1 MPDEIEHLGVFTNHL
16 EILFGEK
23 VYSSLL
29 PIFLSSYPVFLII
42 FFLGGGPTTL
52 PGDLWTLSSPLI
64 VNSLRFLEPLP
75 RLSA

>member
-29 PIFLSSYPVFLII
+29 PIFLSSYPVFFNNF
-42 FFLGGGPTTL
+42 FFLVVVL
-52 PGDLWTLSSPLI
+52 PCCLVTFGRYLLL
-64 VNSLRFLEPLP
+64 
-75 RLSA
+75 